1 MFRLM
6 CVNVEFRKSQVE
18 ILEAS
23 LSKLIPK
30 IAKPQSKADSILSQ
44 WKADFETLRTK
55 GYFQPGLEWKP
66 IPDVRHGNKKTP
78 TNELF
83 TTQEQ
88 FHEVPNVIHPGW
100 SQKERERA
108 EVRHA
113 CMTMGDDMH
122 LACSKSSKKWQG
134 DLRHIRRKN

>member
-1 MFRLM
+1 MLNSGRVKWKSSKHHCQNLY
-6 CVNVEFRKSQVE
+6 RKLRSHKAKLAPFYRNGKQ
-18 ILEAS
+18 ILRHFA
-23 LSKLIPK
+23 P
-30 IAKPQSKADSILSQ
+30 
-44 WKADFETLRTK
+44 FE

-78 TNELF
+78 ANELF

>member
-1 MFRLM
+1 M

-18 ILEAS
+18 VLEAS

-30 IAKPQSKADSILSQ
+30 IAKPQSKADTILSQ

-78 TNELF
+78 ANELF

-100 SQKERERA
+100 AAMALGHQNCRSCSPKQNEAKRLRQK
-108 EVRHA
+108 
-113 CMTMGDDMH
+113 
-122 LACSKSSKKWQG
+122 CS
-134 DLRHIRRKN
+134 